1 MCQVKMQNDIY
12 KDAVRN
18 FRIEDNILIG
28 KELPISK
35 EPINISEVLLKTMK
49 DNSDCIGEVF

>member
-1 MCQVKMQNDIY
+1 MQNDIY

-28 KELPISK
+28 KELPINRES
-35 EPINISEVLLKTMK
+35 INVSEVLLKTMK
-49 DNSDCIGEVF
+49 DNPDCIGEVF

>member
-1 MCQVKMQNDIY
+1 MQNDIY